1 VLTLQTC
8 TLLNYSQ
15 RLIVQDI
22 ETLRRKVLA
31 WSDKRNRLGA
41 SVDWR
46 FTTADAR
53 RKLRKVYAFI
63 DTLTEN

>member
-1 VLTLQTC
+1 MLTLQTC
-8 TLLNYSQ
+8 TLPNYSQ

-22 ETLRRKVLA
+22 ETLRREVSV
-31 WSDKRNRLGA
+31 WSDKCDRLRA

-53 RKLRKVYAFI
+53 SEAAQALP
-63 DTLTEN
+63 TN